1 MGSQPFAAPGRVAVT
16 AAAQYVVETSRC
28 PVLVL
33 PRGKTVRF

>member
-1 MGSQPFAAPGRVAVT
+1 VSVT